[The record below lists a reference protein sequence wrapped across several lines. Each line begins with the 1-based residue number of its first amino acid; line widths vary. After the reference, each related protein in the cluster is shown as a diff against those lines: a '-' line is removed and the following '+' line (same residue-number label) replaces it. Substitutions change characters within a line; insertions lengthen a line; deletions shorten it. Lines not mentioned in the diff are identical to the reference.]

1 MHLKNSENDT
11 DIEILDDSI
20 EENLSDIQK
29 WYSTTIKNLEIKY
42 PSQFDKIVKSEM
54 KSNQLSEE
62 KIKALNDI
70 LGFAPK
76 VMQKLGDTYLFEKLY
91 HHNSD
96 MRIEAVNF
104 LIENYKKLFKA
115 DKNFL
120 TESIN
125 DRLTDDSPDVVC
137 TMLGLE
143 VDKFGQLF
151 SEEIFIKHLL
161 NIVKKG
167 HMKPEWR
174 TSSFRALEIICSLD
188 TDIDQIGCLYVIP
201 YLFPLRKKDI
211 DIAVKLSQ
219 SHLGKKILSLENDIN
234 SSIEDPNDICEIVFN
249 AIQNSPW
256 LPKSSCSSEI
266 LKTLPSD
273 EYLLGMFTL
282 LLISFDLKKC
292 RTSIEN
298 HTVLENVATYMKSVN
313 LMEIK
318 NIKITAKSM
327 RPFIK
332 LALQST
338 FPTNCFSYFCEEIIN
353 NTNCEMSS
361 KLWIDMSN
369 KSLDTNFILCVYET
383 LLDDHL
389 QQFSLLK
396 LLFQK
401 YFSSTQEKIEFF
413 ANFVINY
420 IVLAPEKKSLK
431 IRSIKI
437 LETLFQHAENISWVY
452 DSNLLITLLLIGL
465 NSSEFHVRNLFLQI
479 IRTLMEKSDNKKN
492 HHIHK
497 LLNELLTRKEEIEL
511 DSNQLPLIIGAL
523 LTPASSTSLTKAL
536 HKSMKEA
543 LSALIRI
550 ILDSSV
556 PYYIKYNLMLIL
568 GQINSEEAVLSFSK
582 IALDILEIIKTGDA
596 IDTHQSYLLSYIIG
610 LVNSLTTSE
619 CLQNT
624 SLWQLIEKTLSC
636 KDTISYENDELHHI
650 CVLMLQKIDEP
661 LFKLFSPI
669 QAQSVIKLVLN
680 SATFDSNPSIIAA
693 ASKMI
698 RKIELSSEH
707 FMTIFKAMENV
718 TDEDTNKKKKR
729 TLTPSLS
736 ILNTEEWRLGVT
748 LLEYIQSKKKL
759 SGFEEML
766 PSLFRI
772 LKKCLDFEDQSAVE
786 YSKQLLLT
794 SILNCCQKVDF
805 INKKISLKDAI
816 DIELVILCIRGT
828 QNPQTHHHALMLL
841 AQIADIFPNQVLQ
854 YMMAIFTF
862 IGSSVL
868 RQDDAYSFQ
877 IITKIIETIIP
888 IIVKF
893 NIDNMNDQ
901 ELSDLECRIIPVLRI
916 FVDAVLD
923 IPEHRRLPL
932 FTKLLQTLSPDH
944 FIWIFL
950 AILFESHIVHGVEE
964 NNTNERKRKSHNKE
978 EPVKRLDFAMSLIF
992 EFSPETIMKNFVKLI
1007 MYLKSLPE
1015 DKPEGECL
1023 PNEKPE
1029 AIFSIGQHSSKHLR
1043 HFKYTIVTFL
1053 NNVLS
1058 SPVFIQN
1065 VSSHA
1070 DQDVME
1076 NLYKT
1081 FIVNTLTYIQTV
1093 SKITDKNIGKPQ
1105 AKYWK
1110 VMLHHCYEVLDNT
1123 NNLLSVEMFLT
1134 VIRGLMLHNLSTVRR
1149 KAMEILNNK
1158 LSHNPGFFNECDK
1171 EILFSILK
1179 PIMTIVT
1186 EIGENE
1192 LPDGFSKQEL
1202 ELNQQTAL
1210 LSLKLLVRL
1219 LSQNETDRFKPILN
1233 TITDLVKCD
1242 QISGNLTASIV
1253 LCLAEL
1259 CSNLKANALSYLPK
1273 FMPHLINILKV
1284 HTESDASELVLLSVI
1299 TAVYKIVDTI
1309 PLFLSPYLVKLLYH
1323 LSVLSAKWSNKSG
1336 TKTSVICNKL
1346 TTIKVKI
1353 SSTIQPRVLIPIIS
1367 QCYDLLLKK
1376 RNFDAIGPAMNILA
1390 DSFADVTGPE
1400 FSSLQHDLTNFFLS
1414 ALQFRN
1420 DHTDDSSISDEQ
1432 IDQIEEY
1439 IIKALVALVLK
1450 LSESSFRPLYFKIYD
1465 WSVRDCVGNN
1475 KERAITFY
1483 R

>member
-1 MHLKNSENDT
+1 MHHKDAENDT

-20 EENLSDIQK
+20 EESLSDIQK
-29 WYSTTIKNLEIKY
+29 WYSTAIKNLEIKY
-42 PSQFDKIVKSEM
+42 PLQFDKIVKSEM
-54 KSNQLSEE
+54 KSNLSEE

-91 HHNSD
+91 HHNPN
-96 MRIEAVNF
+96 MRVEAVNF

-125 DRLTDDSPDVVC
+125 DRLTDDCPDVVC
-137 TMLGLE
+137 AMLGLA
-143 VDKFGQLF
+143 VDKFNQLF
-151 SEEIFIKHLL
+151 PEDIFIKHLL

-167 HMKPEWR
+167 HMKPDWR
-174 TSSFRALEIICSLD
+174 KSSYLALEIICSLD
-188 TDIDQIGCLYVIP
+188 TDIDQKGCLYVIP
-201 YLFPLRKKDI
+201 FLFPLRKKDI
-211 DIAVKLSQ
+211 EIAVKISKSQ
-219 SHLGKKILSLENDIN
+219 LGGKILCLENDIN
-234 SSIEDPNDICEIVFN
+234 PTIEDPNDVCEIVFN
-249 AIQNSPW
+249 AIKNSQW
-256 LPKSSCSSEI
+256 LPKSSCTSEI
-266 LKTLPSD
+266 LKTLPPD

-282 LLISFDLKKC
+282 LLISFDLIKC
-292 RTSIEN
+292 RSSVEN
-298 HTVLENVATYMKSVN
+298 YTVLENVTTYLKSVN
-313 LMEIK
+313 LSEIK

-332 LALQST
+332 LALQSA
-338 FPTNCFSYFCEEIIN
+338 FPTNCFSYFCEEIIK
-353 NTNCEMSS
+353 NTDFAIPS
-361 KLWIDMSN
+361 KLWIDLNNRSF
-369 KSLDTNFILCVYET
+369 DTNFILRVYET
-383 LLDDHL
+383 LLDDHF
-389 QQFSLLK
+389 QQYSLLK
-396 LLFQK
+396 LLFRK
-401 YFSSTQEKIEFF
+401 SFSSTQEKIQFF

-420 IVLAPEKKSLK
+420 IVLSPEKKSLK

-437 LETLFQHAENISWVY
+437 LETLFQHAENVSWVL
-452 DSNLLITLLLIGL
+452 DSDLLITLLLIGL

-479 IRTLMEKSDNKKN
+479 VGTLLKKSDSEKS
-492 HHIHK
+492 HHIYK

-523 LTPASSTSLTKAL
+523 LTPSSNTSLTKAL
-536 HKSMKEA
+536 QKSMKET
-543 LSALIRI
+543 LNALISI
-550 ILDSSV
+550 ISDSDV
-556 PYYIKYNLMLIL
+556 PFYIKYNLMLIL
-568 GQINSEEAVLSFSK
+568 AQINSDSAVLSFSTV
-582 IALDILEIIKTGDA
+582 ALDILEIVKTGST
-596 IDTHQSYLLSYIIG
+596 IDTYQSYLLSYIIG
-610 LVNSLTTSE
+610 LVNSLTRSE
-619 CLQNT
+619 CFQNT
-624 SLWQLIEKTLSC
+624 SLWHLIERTLSC
-636 KDTISYENDELHHI
+636 KDTINYENDEQRHI
-650 CVLMLQKIDEP
+650 CVLMLQQIDEP
-661 LFKLFSPI
+661 LFKLLSPN
-669 QAQSVIKLVLN
+669 QAKSVIELVLN

-698 RKIELSSEH
+698 RKIELSSGH
-707 FMTIFKAMENV
+707 FMAIFKAMENI
-718 TDEDTNKKKKR
+718 TDEDTNTKKKR
-729 TLTPSLS
+729 SSTPSLS
-736 ILNTEEWRLGVT
+736 ILNTKEWRLGVT
-748 LLEYIQSKKKL
+748 FLEYIQSKKKL
-759 SGFEEML
+759 TGFEEML

-794 SILNCCQKVDF
+794 SILNCCQKIDF
-805 INKKISLKDAI
+805 VNKKISLKEAI

-841 AQIADIFPNQVLQ
+841 AQIAEIFPNQVLQ

-893 NIDNMNDQ
+893 DLDNMDDQ
-901 ELSDLECRIIPVLRI
+901 QLSDLESRIIPVLRI

-932 FTKLLQTLSPDH
+932 FTKLLQTLSADH

-950 AILFESHIVHGVEE
+950 AILFESHIIHGGEE
-964 NNTNERKRKSHNKE
+964 NDMKRKPHNKE
-978 EPVKRLDFAMSLIF
+978 EPVKRLNFAMSLLF
-992 EFSPETIMKNFVKLI
+992 EFSPEIIMKNFVKLI

-1015 DKPEGECL
+1015 DKPESE
-1023 PNEKPE
+1023 NVSISKTEV
-1029 AIFSIGQHSSKHLR
+1029 IFSVGHHSSKHLR

-1065 VSSHA
+1065 VSSQA

-1081 FIVNTLTYIQTV
+1081 FIVNTLTYIQVV

-1158 LSHNPGFFNECDK
+1158 LSHSPGFFNECDK
-1171 EILFSILK
+1171 EILFSILD
-1179 PIMTIVT
+1179 PIMTIVN
-1186 EIGENE
+1186 EIGKNE
-1192 LPDGFSKQEL
+1192 IPEGFNKQEL

-1233 TITDLVKCD
+1233 TITDLVKCE

-1253 LCLAEL
+1253 LCLSEL
-1259 CSNLKANALSYLPK
+1259 CSNLKANALSNLPK
-1273 FMPHLINILKV
+1273 FMPHLINILKS
-1284 HTESDASELVLLSVI
+1284 HSESDASELVLLSVI

-1323 LSVLSAKWSNKSG
+1323 LSVLSAKWSKQSG
-1336 TKTSVICNKL
+1336 TKTTVICNKL
-1346 TTIKVKI
+1346 ATIKVKI

-1400 FSSLQHDLTNFFLS
+1400 FSTLQHDLTNFFLS

-1420 DHTDDSSISDEQ
+1420 DHADDASISDEQ

-1465 WSVRDCVGNN
+1465 WSIRDCVGNN